1 MKLFCQQENE
11 LEISVIHT
19 DTHFYKFQ
27 LNIVSSVQTVIV
39 FIIIHV
45 CCCFLDKIKDPNI
58 GTRQL
63 YCKEYQTLTIASNK
77 RRILFWVISFSLTW
91 LTFSYQFLLCL
102 RNWKSP
108 NLLNNALSTDVLK
121 KVKSCLTQAVG
132 TWEKWI
138 NEIFSMK
145 YYVEQNYDTMLSQC
159 F

>member
-1 MKLFCQQENE
+1 MVKYCVFGANCN
-11 LEISVIHT
+11 S
-19 DTHFYKFQ
+19 FY
-27 LNIVSSVQTVIV
+27 NYSY
-39 FIIIHV
+39 V
-45 CCCFLDKIKDPNI
+45 CCCFLDKIKDPKI
-58 GTRQL
+58 GTRQV